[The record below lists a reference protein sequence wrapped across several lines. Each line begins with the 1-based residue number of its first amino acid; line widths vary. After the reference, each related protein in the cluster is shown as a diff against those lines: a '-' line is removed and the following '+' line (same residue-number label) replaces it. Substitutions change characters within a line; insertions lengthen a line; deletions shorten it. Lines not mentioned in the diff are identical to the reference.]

1 MQATGLVASDLQPPS
16 TYESDISLACSL
28 VDHVFS
34 FEASSFIKH
43 VVTLHSD
50 ANLSDHLPL
59 LVSIDCRTSS
69 LQIKL
74 RRLKC
79 TEQ

>member
-1 MQATGLVASDLQPPS
+1 MRETGLVASDLQFPS
-16 TYESDISLACSL
+16 ESDSGLACSW

-43 VVTLHSD
+43 VVTLHSG

-59 LVSIDCRTSS
+59 LVSIDC
-69 LQIKL
+69 
-74 RRLKC
+74 
-79 TEQ
+79 